1 MDRINRPDNQDSFIS
16 VSVNMLLDADTVCV
30 GGTGKLSAGRLNNRL
45 GQFVSKFEIGKY
57 RYTVCGKLF
66 LPKKKWTGIFFNF
79 FLFHK

>member
-30 GGTGKLSAGRLNNRL
+30 GGKLSAGRLNNRL

-66 LPKKKWTGIFFNF
+66 LPKKKWTGIF
-79 FLFHK
+79 